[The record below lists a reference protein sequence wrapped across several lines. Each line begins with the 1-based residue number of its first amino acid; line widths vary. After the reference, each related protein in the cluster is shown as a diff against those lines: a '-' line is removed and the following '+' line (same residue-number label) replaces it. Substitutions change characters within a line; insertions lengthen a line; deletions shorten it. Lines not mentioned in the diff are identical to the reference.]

1 MPTTVTDRQLSGGD
15 WAVYL
20 SEQTEQGSINENP
33 VWQPERRTEG
43 RIKSTPSYTTSAEV
57 SLDFNPSQQVQ
68 DGREST
74 GEISFELTKQ
84 KIPRLFA
91 AIYGAETQ
99 VTETSTTIA
108 ATVSGLT
115 STDAS
120 FTNVVVGDFI
130 FVTGFVNTALNRT
143 YRVTAKASDDAI
155 STYPAPAAAA
165 TASASVTVKSFK
177 TANANLPTYFLGQN
191 RVIDQSKT
199 DDIDFQ
205 TFIDGLTNA
214 FSVEIG
220 ESGII
225 TGSQTIQFARK
236 LDGTGA
242 VSGQT
247 DAAETSDAPLSAVQ
261 NVTNWYLNDATA
273 LCELKSATISI
284 SNENQ
289 RDQAAGCGDRY
300 VRGSNP
306 VITVEGVSRSS
317 IANSMVIRDYF
328 DNATRIGFAVEL
340 SHGGADRTVIVIP
353 QTVVTAWDM
362 PDGQNVIAN
371 NEFTLTA
378 EKSAALGYSIAV
390 FRNWSV

>member
-20 SEQTEQGSINENP
+20 SEQTAQGSVNATPE
-33 VWQPERRTEG
+33 WSAERRTEG
-43 RIKSTPSYTTSAEV
+43 RIKSVPSYTTSSEV

-84 KIPRLFA
+84 KISRLFA

-108 ATVSGLT
+108 ATGTGFT
-115 STDAS
+115 STDGS
-120 FTNVVVGDFI
+120 FADIEVGDYPYFS
-130 FVTGFVNTALNRT
+130 GLAAAANNKG
-143 YRVTAKASDDAI
+143 YRVTAKADDDTI
-155 STYPAPAAAA
+155 TTYPAPAA
-165 TASASVTVKSFK
+165 TAVAGPSVTVKCFK
-177 TANANLPTYFLGQN
+177 TTNANLPTYFSGQN
-191 RVIDQSKT
+191 RVIDESKV

-205 TFIDGLTNA
+205 TFVDGLINA

-247 DAAETSDAPLSAVQ
+247 DAAATTDAPLSAVQ
-261 NVTNWYLNDATA
+261 NVANWYLNDVTA
-273 LCELKSATISI
+273 LCELKSATISM

-378 EKSAALGYSIAV
+378 EKDADLGYSIAV
-390 FRNWSV
+390 FRNWS

>member
-20 SEQTEQGSINENP
+20 SEQTASGAVNTSP
-33 VWQPERRTEG
+33 VWTPERRTEG
-43 RIKSTPSYTTSAEV
+43 RIKFTPSYVTSSEV
-57 SLDFNPSQQVQ
+57 TGDFNPVSQIQ
-68 DGREST
+68 DGKESV

-84 KIPRLFA
+84 KINRLFA

-99 VTETSTTIA
+99 VTETSSTIA
-108 ATVSGLT
+108 ATASGFT
-115 STDAS
+115 STDDS
-120 FTNVVVGDFI
+120 FADVAVGDFI
-130 FVTGFVNTALNRT
+130 FVTGFANSALNIT
-143 YRVTAKASDDAI
+143 YRITAKADNDTI
-155 STYPAPAAAA
+155 STYPAPAATA
-165 TASASVTVKSFK
+165 TASASITVKSFK
-177 TANANLPTYFLGQN
+177 TANANTPTYFSGQN

-205 TFIDGLTNA
+205 TFVDGLINA

-220 ESGII
+220 ESGVI

-236 LDGTGA
+236 LDGTAA

-247 DAAETSDAPLSAVQ
+247 TAAATTDAPLSAVQ
-261 NVTNWYLNDATA
+261 NVANWYLNDVTA

-306 VITVEGVSRSS
+306 VITVEGVKRSS
-317 IANSMVIRDYF
+317 VANSMVVRDYF
-328 DNATRIGFAVEL
+328 VEGTRVGFAVEF
-340 SHGGADRTVIVIP
+340 SHGNGEKTVITIP
-353 QTVVTAWDM
+353 QCVVTAHDM
-362 PDGQNVIAN
+362 PDTQNVISN
-371 NEFTLTA
+371 DEFTLTA

-390 FRNWSV
+390 FRNWS

>member
-20 SEQTEQGSINENP
+20 SEQTAQGSINANP

-43 RIKSTPSYTTSAEV
+43 RIKSVPSYTTSAEV

-84 KIPRLFA
+84 KISRLFA

-99 VTETSTTIA
+99 VTETSVTIA
-108 ATVSGLT
+108 ATATGFT
-115 STDAS
+115 STDGS
-120 FTNVVVGDFI
+120 FTDVAVGDFI

-143 YRVTAKASDDAI
+143 YRVAAKADADTI
-155 STYPAPAAAA
+155 STYPAPAATAA
-165 TASASVTVKSFK
+165 AAASVAVKSFK
-177 TANANLPTYFLGQN
+177 TANANLPTYFSGQN
-191 RVIDQSKT
+191 RVIDQSKVN
-199 DDIDFQ
+199 DIDFQ
-205 TFIDGLTNA
+205 TFVDGLINA

-242 VSGQT
+242 ISGQT
-247 DAAETSDAPLSAVQ
+247 DAASTTDAPLSAVQ
-261 NVTNWYLNDATA
+261 NVANWYLNDVTA

-353 QTVVTAWDM
+353 RNVVTAFDM

-378 EKSAALGYSIAV
+378 EKDAALGYSIAV
-390 FRNWSV
+390 FRNWQ

>member
-20 SEQTEQGSINENP
+20 SEQTNQGAINASP

-43 RIKSTPSYTTSAEV
+43 RIKSVPSYTTSAEV

-84 KIPRLFA
+84 KIARLFA
-91 AIYGAETQ
+91 AIYGAESQ
-99 VTETSTTIA
+99 VTETSANIA

-120 FTNVVVGDFI
+120 FTDVAVGDFI
-130 FVTGFVNTALNRT
+130 FVNGFANALLNRT
-143 YRVTAKASDDAI
+143 YRVTAKPDADTI
-155 STYPAPAAAA
+155 STYPAPVAVVA
-165 TASASVTVKSFK
+165 ASASITVKSFK
-177 TANANLPTYFLGQN
+177 TVNANLPTYFSGQN
-191 RVIDQSKT
+191 RVIDQSKV
-199 DDIDFQ
+199 DDVDFQ
-205 TFIDGLTNA
+205 TFVDGLINA

-247 DAAETSDAPLSAVQ
+247 DAAATSDAPLSAVQ
-261 NVTNWYLNDATA
+261 NVANWYLNDVTA

-371 NEFTLTA
+371 NEFTLTT
-378 EKSAALGYSIAV
+378 EKDAALGYSIAV

>member
-20 SEQTEQGSINENP
+20 SEQTTAGVINTSP
-33 VWQPERRTEG
+33 VWDSERRVSG
-43 RIKSTPSYTTSAEV
+43 RIKSNPSYVTSAEV
-57 SLDFNPSQQVQ
+57 SLDFNPSAQVQ

-84 KIPRLFA
+84 KISRAFA

-99 VTETSTTIA
+99 VTETSATIA
-108 ATVSGLT
+108 ATVSGFT

-120 FTNVVVGDFI
+120 FTDVVVGDFI

-143 YRVTAKASDDAI
+143 YRVTAKADADTI
-155 STYPAPAAAA
+155 STYPAPAATAA
-165 TASASVTVKSFK
+165 AAASVTVKSFK
-177 TANANLPTYFLGQN
+177 TVNANLPTYFSGQN
-191 RVIDQSKT
+191 RVIDQSKVN
-199 DDIDFQ
+199 DIDFQ
-205 TFIDGLTNA
+205 TFVDGLINA

-242 VSGQT
+242 ISGQT
-247 DAAETSDAPLSAVQ
+247 DAAATTDAPLSAVQ
-261 NVTNWYLNDATA
+261 NVANWYLNDATA

-378 EKSAALGYSIAV
+378 EKDAALGYSIAV
-390 FRNWSV
+390 FRNWQ

>member
-20 SEQTEQGSINENP
+20 SEQTAQGSINANP
-33 VWQPERRTEG
+33 VWQPERRTDG
-43 RIKSTPSYTTSAEV
+43 RIKSVPSYTTSAEV

-84 KIPRLFA
+84 KISRLFA

-99 VTETSTTIA
+99 VTETSATIA
-108 ATVSGLT
+108 STVTGFT

-120 FTNVVVGDFI
+120 FTDIAVDDFI

-143 YRVTAKASDDAI
+143 YRVTAKADADTI
-155 STYPAPAAAA
+155 STYPAPAAVVS
-165 TASASVTVKSFK
+165 ASASVTVKSFK
-177 TANANLPTYFLGQN
+177 TANANLPTYFSGQN
-191 RVIDQSKT
+191 RVIDQSKVN
-199 DDIDFQ
+199 DIDYQ
-205 TFIDGLTNA
+205 TFVDGLINA

-242 VSGQT
+242 ISGQT
-247 DAAETSDAPLSAVQ
+247 DAAATTDAPLSAVQ
-261 NVTNWYLNDATA
+261 NVANWYLNDVTA

-317 IANSMVIRDYF
+317 VANSMVIRDYF

-353 QTVVTAWDM
+353 QTVVTAWDAG
-362 PDGQNVIAN
+362 DGQNVISN

-378 EKSAALGYSIAV
+378 EKSASLGYSIAV
-390 FRNWSV
+390 FRNWS

>member
-20 SEQTEQGSINENP
+20 SEQTAQGSINASP

-43 RIKSTPSYTTSAEV
+43 RIKSVPSYTTSAEV

-84 KIPRLFA
+84 KISRLFA

-99 VTETSTTIA
+99 VTETSATIA
-108 ATVSGLT
+108 STVTGFA

-120 FTNVVVGDFI
+120 FTDVAVGDFI

-143 YRVTAKASDDAI
+143 YRVTAKADADTI
-155 STYPAPAAAA
+155 STYPAPAAVVS
-165 TASASVTVKSFK
+165 ASASVTVKSFK
-177 TANANLPTYFLGQN
+177 TANANLPTYFSGQN
-191 RVIDQSKT
+191 RVIDQSKVN
-199 DDIDFQ
+199 DIDYQ
-205 TFIDGLTNA
+205 TFVDGLINA

-236 LDGTGA
+236 LDGTG
-242 VSGQT
+242 VISGQT
-247 DAAETSDAPLSAVQ
+247 DAAATTDAPLSAVQ
-261 NVTNWYLNDATA
+261 NVANWYLNDVTA

-340 SHGGADRTVIVIP
+340 SHGGTDRTVIVIP
-353 QTVVTAWDM
+353 RNVVTAFDM
-362 PDGQNVIAN
+362 PDGQNVISN

-378 EKSAALGYSIAV
+378 EKDAALGYSIAV
-390 FRNWSV
+390 FRNWN

>member
-1 MPTTVTDRQLSGGD
+1 MPTTVSDRQLSGGD

-20 SEQTEQGSINENP
+20 SEQTASGAVNTSP
-33 VWQPERRTEG
+33 VWTPERRTEG
-43 RIKSTPSYTTSAEV
+43 RIKHTPSYVTSAEV
-57 SLDFNPSQQVQ
+57 TGDFNPVSQIQ
-68 DGREST
+68 DSKESV

-84 KIPRLFA
+84 KISRLFA

-99 VTETSTTIA
+99 VTETSATIA
-108 ATVSGLT
+108 STVTGFT
-115 STDAS
+115 STDDS
-120 FTNVVVGDFI
+120 FTDVAVGDFI
-130 FVTGFVNTALNRT
+130 FVTGFVNSALNKT
-143 YRVTAKASDDAI
+143 YRITAKSGSDTI
-155 STYPAPAAAA
+155 STYPAPAAVVA
-165 TASASVTVKSFK
+165 ASASITVKSFGTK
-177 TANANLPTYFLGQN
+177 NSNTPTYFSGQN
-191 RVIDQSKT
+191 RVIDQSKVN
-199 DDIDFQ
+199 DIDFQ
-205 TFIDGLTNA
+205 TFVDGLINA
-214 FSVEIG
+214 FSIEIG
-220 ESGII
+220 ESGVI

-247 DAAETSDAPLSAVQ
+247 DAAATTDAPLSAVQ
-261 NVTNWYLNDATA
+261 NVANWYLNDVTA

-362 PDGQNVIAN
+362 PDGQNVISN

-378 EKSAALGYSIAV
+378 EKSATLGYSIAV
-390 FRNWSV
+390 FRNWS

>member
-20 SEQTEQGSINENP
+20 SEQTAQGSINATP

-43 RIKSTPSYTTSAEV
+43 RIKSVPSYTTSAEV

-84 KIPRLFA
+84 KISRLFA

-99 VTETSTTIA
+99 VTETSATIA
-108 ATVSGLT
+108 STATGFT
-115 STDAS
+115 STDGS
-120 FTNVVVGDFI
+120 FANIGVGDYPYFS
-130 FVTGFVNTALNRT
+130 GLAAAANNKG
-143 YRVTAKASDDAI
+143 YRVTAKADDDTI
-155 STYPAPAAAA
+155 TTYPAPPVVAAAGP
-165 TASASVTVKSFK
+165 SVTVKCFK
-177 TANANLPTYFLGQN
+177 TTNANLPTYFSGQN
-191 RVIDQSKT
+191 RVIDQSKVN
-199 DDIDFQ
+199 DIDFQ
-205 TFIDGLTNA
+205 TFVDGLINA

-236 LDGTGA
+236 LDGTGEI
-242 VSGQT
+242 SGQT
-247 DAAETSDAPLSAVQ
+247 DAAATTDAPLSAVQ
-261 NVTNWYLNDATA
+261 NVANWYLNDVTA

-362 PDGQNVIAN
+362 PDGQNVISN

-378 EKSAALGYSIAV
+378 EKDAALGYSIAV
-390 FRNWSV
+390 FRNWS